1 MSNLGGDSLGVGEA
15 AKAIGI
21 PLGTSLI
28 MLIVGG
34 VSHWVFPHLWRFF
47 PLVRTPVRPNHST
60 PNSSVN

>member
-1 MSNLGGDSLGVGEA
+1 MANLDSDDEAGGDDETGLGVGET

-34 VSHWVFPHLWRFF
+34 VSHYVFPLLWRFF
-47 PLVRTPVRPNHST
+47 PMVRAG
-60 PNSSVN
+60 